1 MHLTARAAA
10 RAGIIGGAAL
20 LAAGLTLSPA
30 QAASADLS
38 YSCDFFYDTTEG
50 TGPATA
56 SFDSGI
62 GKGLVVPVGTKVSVD
77 PFTGSV
83 TFPDGF
89 TDLLR
94 QHELASIQGG
104 GLTLTFIEE
113 TGEPYLVEL
122 AFGAQDV
129 PAQGSMT
136 VDLTGQGE
144 PIDVQEPGTHTL
156 VAGDFI
162 LGLDTGPVAPPAT
175 STPTATST
183 STSTATSSTD
193 VPTSPAP
200 SGSADPAAPVDVFM
214 DCTLTDEGDP
224 TIDTFEATAAPT
236 PTVTTTV
243 TAEPAASPVRPV
255 VVQTDFAGD
264 DHSSAVPLVLG
275 GALMA
280 GGVGAVAT
288 RRTRGGS
295 RRH

>member
-1 MHLTARAAA
+1 
-10 RAGIIGGAAL
+10 
-20 LAAGLTLSPA
+20 
-30 QAASADLS
+30 
-38 YSCDFFYDTTEG
+38 
-50 TGPATA
+50 
-56 SFDSGI
+56 
-62 GKGLVVPVGTKVSVD
+62 
-77 PFTGSV
+77 
-83 TFPDGF
+83 
-89 TDLLR
+89 
-94 QHELASIQGG
+94 
-104 GLTLTFIEE
+104 
-113 TGEPYLVEL
+113 
-122 AFGAQDV
+122 
-129 PAQGSMT
+129 MT

-200 SGSADPAAPVDVFM
+200 SGPTDPAAPVDVFM

-264 DHSSAVPLVLG
+264 DHSSALPLVLG

-288 RRTRGGS
+288 GRTRGGS